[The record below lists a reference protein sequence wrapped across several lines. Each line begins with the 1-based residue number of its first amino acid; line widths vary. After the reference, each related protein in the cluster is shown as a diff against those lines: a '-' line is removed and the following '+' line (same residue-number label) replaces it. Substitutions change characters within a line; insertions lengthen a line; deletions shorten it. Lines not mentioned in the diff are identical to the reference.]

1 MIEIASCVGTVKYIR
16 RGISAVSYEIAL
28 DTNSVT
34 ADGNTGKF
42 LTTKLG
48 KYHFVKHTGNKAE
61 DCTDVLETF
70 NFLTL
75 LIGKTGSV
83 LTGGSTTGSASGDI
97 YELISD
103 NKIKEEDVYQIKFF
117 WYNKPIIELGDHNY
131 QKALVDSLG
140 IPPSNM
146 PLTILAS
153 NTFLI
158 VRQGATGGK
167 GNPGARGSSGPVWR
181 QHVGFVTATAD
192 APYQYYTGSNDERF
206 IDVVLIDKVWY
217 RCLQSY
223 QSTGTDDARN
233 TTTNAEFAKYWTSA
247 DMAGFTFIATQFL
260 LADNAKINLF
270 GSNEINLYDD
280 NANGTL
286 FASFRV
292 PSSENQFE
300 GDRGKYVLWI
310 GAADPTNAAF
320 SVTKNGVASMDC
332 CKFGQVTIKNRKKE
346 NLGDAEAGIY
356 YGEGYNDDSTK
367 PDDYHPYTRSVWLCD
382 SGYTFA
388 LCGDNVLYG
397 QTGWGGYV
405 KMWQMNGY
413 DIINNDYSKKY
424 PKLNEA
430 AIEIRKSLYDLPA
443 QVPAYDCIGIGL
455 SAFGNSRA
463 DSIGL
468 DISTYHGQNS
478 IGLRINTRNASKTN
492 HAIQIVSGDI
502 AGLRPYIR
510 ETSVSAT
517 LDIYDHT
524 IYCKNSSTITLTL
537 PASPIKGQEYLIIQG
552 NAQVN
557 IKAFHVIFG
566 QGADGKSKSWYSGST
581 NQFSWLVFTGSVWVV
596 QYINH

>member
-1 MIEIASCVGTVKYIR
+1 MIEVASCIGTVKYIR
-16 RGISAVSYEIAL
+16 RGISAISYEIAL

-48 KYHFVKHTGNKAE
+48 KFHFVKHTGNKTE

-70 NFLTL
+70 NFLAL

-83 LTGGSTTGSASGDI
+83 LTGGSTSGSVSGYI
-97 YELISD
+97 YELISN

-131 QKALVDSLG
+131 LKALTNSLG
-140 IPPSNM
+140 IPPTNM

-167 GNPGARGSSGPVWR
+167 GDPGARGSSGPTWR

-233 TTTNAEFAKYWTSA
+233 TTTSAEFAKYWTSA

-292 PSSENQFE
+292 PSSEDQF
-300 GDRGKYVLWI
+300 
-310 GAADPTNAAF
+310 
-320 SVTKNGVASMDC
+320 
-332 CKFGQVTIKNRKKE
+332 
-346 NLGDAEAGIY
+346 
-356 YGEGYNDDSTK
+356 
-367 PDDYHPYTRSVWLCD
+367 
-382 SGYTFA
+382 
-388 LCGDNVLYG
+388 
-397 QTGWGGYV
+397 
-405 KMWQMNGY
+405 
-413 DIINNDYSKKY
+413 
-424 PKLNEA
+424 
-430 AIEIRKSLYDLPA
+430 
-443 QVPAYDCIGIGL
+443 
-455 SAFGNSRA
+455 
-463 DSIGL
+463 
-468 DISTYHGQNS
+468 
-478 IGLRINTRNASKTN
+478 
-492 HAIQIVSGDI
+492 
-502 AGLRPYIR
+502 
-510 ETSVSAT
+510 
-517 LDIYDHT
+517 
-524 IYCKNSSTITLTL
+524 
-537 PASPIKGQEYLIIQG
+537 
-552 NAQVN
+552 
-557 IKAFHVIFG
+557 
-566 QGADGKSKSWYSGST
+566 
-581 NQFSWLVFTGSVWVV
+581 
-596 QYINH
+596 